1 MADDDVNQDLPE
13 TPLPRQEPPAVEETL
28 PERLRVHTLARVLG
42 TTSKRVLDALTELDG
57 RTRSAQSSVDQ
68 ADAIRVREALAAETE
83 TEPESRLIL
92 ETPEALPVTEVPA
105 YMPLFVA
112 PQPVVLTPKAAGSA
126 SGEDDVEDS
135 DDDGA
140 GDTGDVEDT
149 DSDDR
154 PANRRRRRG
163 RRGRGRGRGEQGG
176 PDDEVDT
183 AKVSEDDEATEPTD
197 ETEDGEEAG
206 TGDDESTAAE
216 GGTRRRRRRRRRK
229 PGSGAED
236 GESPSPDDPPNTV
249 VHERARGRR
258 LPGRVPTRSR
268 ASAVPPGWRPSGS
281 VAAMAGTPAVAG
293 RRS

>member
-1 MADDDVNQDLPE
+1 M
-13 TPLPRQEPPAVEETL
+13 
-28 PERLRVHTLARVLG
+28 HTLARVLG

-57 RTRSAQSSVDQ
+57 RSRSAQSSVDQ

-92 ETPEALPVTEVPA
+92 ETPETLLVTEVPA

-112 PQPVVLTPKAAGSA
+112 PQPVVLPPKAAGSA
-126 SGEDDVEDS
+126 SWEDDVEDS

-149 DSDDR
+149 DADDR

-176 PDDEVDT
+176 PDDEAD
-183 AKVSEDDEATEPTD
+183 APKVSEDDEATDETG

-206 TGDDESTAAE
+206 TGDDE
-216 GGTRRRRRRRRRK
+216 
-229 PGSGAED
+229 
-236 GESPSPDDPPNTV
+236 
-249 VHERARGRR
+249 
-258 LPGRVPTRSR
+258 
-268 ASAVPPGWRPSGS
+268 
-281 VAAMAGTPAVAG
+281 
-293 RRS
+293 

>member
-1 MADDDVNQDLPE
+1 MPE

-57 RTRSAQSSVDQ
+57 RSRSAQSSVDQ
-68 ADAIRVREALAAETE
+68 ADAIRVREVLAAETETETE

-92 ETPEALPVTEVPA
+92 ETPETLLVTEVPA

-112 PQPVVLTPKAAGSA
+112 PQPVVLPPKAAGSA

-149 DSDDR
+149 DADDR

-163 RRGRGRGRGEQGG
+163 RRGRGRGRGE
-176 PDDEVDT
+176 
-183 AKVSEDDEATEPTD
+183 
-197 ETEDGEEAG
+197 
-206 TGDDESTAAE
+206 
-216 GGTRRRRRRRRRK
+216 
-229 PGSGAED
+229 
-236 GESPSPDDPPNTV
+236 
-249 VHERARGRR
+249 
-258 LPGRVPTRSR
+258 
-268 ASAVPPGWRPSGS
+268 
-281 VAAMAGTPAVAG
+281 
-293 RRS
+293 